1 MIQNAIHTTWLVQ
14 KENGGNVERF
24 IGDWLT
30 EKSHADTVQLV
41 KQPCYVQ
48 GQV

>member
-1 MIQNAIHTTWLVQ
+1 MIQDAIHTTWLVQ

-24 IGDWLT
+24 IDDWLT
-30 EKSHADTVQLV
+30 EKSHADTVHLV
-41 KQPCYVQ
+41 KQPCYAQ